1 MNVRRMLSEHAPPRM
16 LEIDAQIESCIAL
29 LQQLTQ
35 ERQELSMHMILHRIS
50 PEVPR

>member
-1 MNVRRMLSEHAPPRM
+1 MNIRRVLSEHAPPKM
-16 LEIDAQIESCIAL
+16 AEIDVQIENCIAL

-35 ERQELSMHMILHRIS
+35 ERQELSLHMILHRIS

>member
-1 MNVRRMLSEHAPPRM
+1 MNIRRVLSENAPQRM
-16 LEIDAQIESCIAL
+16 LEIDAQIEASIAL

-35 ERQELSMHMILHRIS
+35 EKQEVSMHMILHRIS

>member
-16 LEIDAQIESCIAL
+16 AEIDAQIETCIAL

-35 ERQELSMHMILHRIS
+35 EKQELSLHMILHRLS
-50 PEVPR
+50 PEVAR